1 MMCYQGRNR
10 ISLAGTDERTFSV
23 GLQLAHQ
30 RTMQQVLVFDKTFTS
45 PSSQVCHASFPEL
58 RTGNAR
64 CCCRRR
70 SDCALFRLCHGSPPV
85 ELSEHVL
92 PGLCVQV
99 KGLMAPSVD
108 IVAAIEAVRG
118 AVTGKDGSGKA
129 EAGNVPGKGAG
140 HDSDDDDGFEATSM
154 IVSLRCPLSGARIE
168 TPARSGSPLHA
179 LHPIPCLQA

>member
-1 MMCYQGRNR
+1 MCYQGRNR

-23 GLQLAHQ
+23 GLQLARQ
-30 RTMQQVLVFDKTFTS
+30 RTMQQVHLLNKTSTS
-45 PSSQVCHASFPEL
+45 PSSQDCRASFPKL
-58 RTGNAR
+58 RKGTTR

-70 SDCALFRLCHGSPPV
+70 SALPSYGDARAVHQ
-85 ELSEHVL
+85 LSFLSMCCWAGVL
-92 PGLCVQV
+92 QV
-99 KGLMAPSVD
+99 KSLMAPSVD
-108 IVAAIEAVRG
+108 VTAAIVAVRG

-168 TPARSGSPLHA
+168 TPARSA
-179 LHPIPCLQA
+179 LP